1 MFKDH
6 QTEERVSTLTEVI
19 NTYCQEKAELLFH
32 REQTRTGSGIVLAQV
47 IHWAI
52 LDPLFNSE
60 QTSTTATDCHKNSEQ
75 SLRPHITTEMP
86 ARNKRNIQWVVKT
99 DRDCHL

>member
-32 REQTRTGSGIVLAQV
+32 REQTRTGSGYSVSSG
-47 IHWAI
+47 
-52 LDPLFNSE
+52 DPLGY
-60 QTSTTATDCHKNSEQ
+60 
-75 SLRPHITTEMP
+75 P
-86 ARNKRNIQWVVKT
+86 
-99 DRDCHL
+99 

>member
-32 REQTRTGSGIVLAQV
+32 REQTRTGSGYSVSSGDPLAT
-47 IHWAI
+47 
-52 LDPLFNSE
+52 LDSLFNSE
-60 QTSTTATDCHKNSEQ
+60 
-75 SLRPHITTEMP
+75 
-86 ARNKRNIQWVVKT
+86 
-99 DRDCHL
+99 